1 MLASIV
7 STGTELTRGELV
19 NGNAAWLSDRL
30 TALGFEVVEH
40 VVVPDDI
47 ARISAALGRLAR
59 SVRVIVAT
67 GGLGPTSDDLT
78 AEAVAGALGVP
89 LVRHAPSLARI
100 QERYRRL
107 GASMPVINAKQ
118 ADLPRDAEVLDND
131 VGTAPGFAVSLG
143 EARAFFLPGVPSEM
157 QHLFETH
164 VTPQLRALGAPT
176 SHQEHIRVFGLR
188 ESEVAER
195 LADLDAGGAAR
206 HPGVTLGYRA
216 QLPEIEVKVL
226 ARAGD
231 LATARALSEEVARQ
245 VRMRL
250 GRHAFGGRD
259 DRYPAYVGTVL
270 RRRKLRLAVAE
281 SCTGGLVGKLL
292 TDAAGSSDFLVLD
305 AVVYANQAKRD
316 LLGVPAALLD
326 RHGAVSGEVACAMAE
341 GALACAQADLAV
353 AITGIA
359 GPGGGSAD
367 KPVGTVWLAL
377 ARKGGASVT
386 TLRTFTGDRA
396 RVRTLAAYA
405 ALALVAEAADE
416 TLDVPEGLPVEGGT

>member
-1 MLASIV
+1 MLAAIL

-40 VVVPDDI
+40 VVVPDDV
-47 ARISAALGRLAR
+47 ARISAALARLAR
-59 SVRVIVAT
+59 SVRVIAAT

-78 AEAVAGALGVP
+78 AEAVARALDVP

-100 QERYRRL
+100 EARYRRL
-107 GASMPVINAKQ
+107 GAPMPAINAKQ
-118 ADLPRDAEVLDND
+118 ADLPRGADVLDND
-131 VGTAPGFAVSLG
+131 IGTAPGFAVSLG
-143 EARAFFLPGVPSEM
+143 EARAFFFPGVPSEM
-157 QHLFETH
+157 EHLFETH

-206 HPGVTLGYRA
+206 RAGVTLGYRA

-226 ARAGD
+226 ARAAD
-231 LATARALSEEVARQ
+231 LATARVLSEDVARE
-245 VRMRL
+245 VRLRL

-259 DRYPAYVGTVL
+259 DRYPTYVGRLL
-270 RRRKLRLAVAE
+270 REKKLRLALAE

-305 AVVYANQAKRD
+305 AVVYANEAKRD

-326 RHGAVSGEVACAMAE
+326 KHGAVSSEVACAMAE
-341 GALACAQADLAV
+341 GALARARADVAV

-359 GPGGGSAD
+359 GPGGGSAE
-367 KPVGTVWLAL
+367 KPVGTVWFAL

-405 ALALVAEAADE
+405 ALALVAEAASE
-416 TLDVPEGLPVEGGT
+416 TLGALEGLPQEGRT